1 MIDKKWPPAAAGAA
15 LIVASSLAFALD
27 GPVAQAAYQRGLD
40 PATFGFWR
48 ASAGALVLGGCLAAR
63 LRPGAMAVIW
73 RMRRAAAIRLA
84 LAAVA
89 GLGLNL
95 ALFEA
100 FARLP
105 VAVAVAT
112 FGCYPL
118 FVATWEAASRRP
130 AAGAA
135 RLGMAVVAI
144 AGLMLLIR
152 PDRSA
157 SVPIA
162 GLLLALLAAVLHAA
176 YILLGRGGWGQVGD
190 GAATFLIV
198 ATAALGLGAM
208 AAVTRPATVLAP
220 VTHPG
225 LTGLLLLEGALAGA
239 AAPLLFLAGLRRI
252 GATQTAVLSLCEPLA
267 ATVLAAVM
275 LGQLLAPSQLLGGAL
290 LLGAGIAVQIVAARA
305 ARRARDGAGSPA
317 RHLSGGRPPAQQAD
331 CGHHGFGAHQVSQP
345 DRASA

>member
-15 LIVASSLAFALD
+15 LIVASALAFALD

-63 LRPGAMAVIW
+63 LRPGAMAGIW

-105 VAVAVAT
+105 VAAVAA

-118 FVATWEAASRRP
+118 LVAAWEAASRRP

-198 ATAALGLGAM
+198 ATAAVGLGAM
-208 AAVTRPATVLAP
+208 AAATRPATVLAP

-239 AAPLLFLAGLRRI
+239 AAPCCSWLAC
-252 GATQTAVLSLCEPLA
+252 GAS
-267 ATVLAAVM
+267 
-275 LGQLLAPSQLLGGAL
+275 GQPRPRCCRCANPWPPPC
-290 LLGAGIAVQIVAARA
+290 
-305 ARRARDGAGSPA
+305 SP
-317 RHLSGGRPPAQQAD
+317 R
-331 CGHHGFGAHQVSQP
+331 
-345 DRASA
+345 